1 MSPWLSVMKPRCL
14 RPWVGNPENF
24 SFNTFENSVKPYLWI
39 RGTELPRT
47 ESREGR
53 KKASAAV
60 CTMSRLAPRSRT
72 WNILFFQSSWG
83 YLPKWVGHRRYN
95 IGECI
100 CIFIEKT
107 FRKFQRE
114 DALACGNNWKEMVV
128 DAIGKSNV

>member
-72 WNILFFQSSWG
+72 WNILSFSIIFVIEQGISSQMG
-83 YLPKWVGHRRYN
+83 LTQEIQYRTVYVY
-95 IGECI
+95 IY
-100 CIFIEKT
+100 
-107 FRKFQRE
+107 
-114 DALACGNNWKEMVV
+114 
-128 DAIGKSNV
+128 

>member
-1 MSPWLSVMKPRCL
+1 MSLEVLGREGLVTGVSGDEDEGFMKYFVYFLNISYHKEEFPMFQIITMQMLIMKRVDWIPILSPWLSVMKPRCL

-72 WNILFFQSSWG
+72 
-83 YLPKWVGHRRYN
+83 
-95 IGECI
+95 
-100 CIFIEKT
+100 
-107 FRKFQRE
+107 
-114 DALACGNNWKEMVV
+114 
-128 DAIGKSNV
+128 

>member
-1 MSPWLSVMKPRCL
+1 MDSRDGVAKDRVEGGEEEGVGGSVHDEQAGAKEQDLKYIICSII
-14 RPWVGNPENF
+14 F
-24 SFNTFENSVKPYLWI
+24 
-39 RGTELPRT
+39 GTE
-47 ESREGR
+47 
-53 KKASAAV
+53 
-60 CTMSRLAPRSRT
+60 
-72 WNILFFQSSWG
+72 QG
-83 YLPKWVGHRRYN
+83 YLPKWAGHRRYN